1 MTTSTSPASSIKP
14 TLPRGWWKLPLL
26 CALAHSLLMILA
38 FDPVS
43 LWPFALLSVAPLV
56 YAAIRTANQPIR
68 IGARKLFFIMW
79 LGTYP
84 LYAFEQG
91 WTLEVALPGFPF
103 MVAIMSCYPPAMV
116 LMLRRLHDRFPRIPL
131 TFLGALCWT
140 TVEVLEGDVL
150 FKGYGWFN
158 SVHPLA
164 DFPPIAAPAAI
175 VGLYGTTFLA
185 AASGSFAAAYFAT
198 RKRTELISCSV
209 LILAWITLATIGWQ
223 TSSSTSASS
232 VRIAVIQTNLP
243 QSNKISPD
251 YKTTL
256 GLWKDL
262 ETLST
267 QAAVADPKPDIIV
280 WPETM
285 KPGMAL
291 DAPSVEAERRARL
304 ALFNRADPR
313 QDPIL
318 TAEFADA
325 TIKLQSTLNIPI
337 LVGEDAY
344 NGLNFTTEKDGSLDI
359 NYKSRFNSAFLV
371 TGGKVSETRY
381 DKVRLTP
388 FGEEMPY
395 ISAWPWLQAKL
406 LDLAARGMRLDLTP
420 GTHLTVFEIPTA
432 AGTPA
437 RLVTPI
443 CFEATEW
450 DLCRKL
456 VYAGSTRRADVMVN
470 MTNDGWFG
478 DWWRAG
484 RSQHMQIARWRCI
497 ELATPMI
504 RAANTGISSSI
515 DQHGRLTRIELGPD
529 KTDWKASGLYAADIP
544 LPATTSLFARGGW
557 VTGWLIMAGGLL
569 LSLLTLI
576 SRPRDSRT
584 TPKTSA

>member
-1 MTTSTSPASSIKP
+1 
-14 TLPRGWWKLPLL
+14 WKLPLA
-26 CALAHSLLMILA
+26 CALLHTLFMILA
-38 FDPVS
+38 FDPVG
-43 LWPFALLSVAPLV
+43 LWPCALLSVAPLV
-56 YAAIRTANQPIR
+56 YAAIRTAHPAAPH
-68 IGARKLFFIMW
+68 GHTLSARRLFFITW

-91 WTLEVALPGFPF
+91 WTIEVALPGYPF
-103 MVAIMSCYPPAMV
+103 MVAIMSCYAPAMI
-116 LMLRRLHDRFPRIPL
+116 LLLRRVHRRFPRLPL
-131 TFLGALCWT
+131 TLLGALTWT
-140 TVEVLEGDVL
+140 TLEILEGDIL

-164 DFPPIAAPAAI
+164 DFPPVAAPAAI

-185 AASGSFAAAYFAT
+185 AGISACIASLIAT
-198 RKRTELISCSV
+198 RQRRELFSGAAI
-209 LILAWITLATIGWQ
+209 LLAWVSLAIAGWQ
-223 TSSSTSASS
+223 TSSATSNPS

-256 GLWKDL
+256 GLWQDL
-262 ETLST
+262 ESLST
-267 QAAVADPKPDIIV
+267 QAAGSTPRPDVIV

-291 DAPSVEAERRARL
+291 DPPSVDAERRARI
-304 ALFNRADPR
+304 ALFDRANP
-313 QDPIL
+313 QNNPIL
-318 TAEFADA
+318 TADFAA
-325 TIKLQSTLNIPI
+325 NTTRLQAALNIPI

-344 NGLNFTTEKDGSLDI
+344 DGLNFSSAADGSLDI
-359 NYKSRFNSAFLV
+359 HYKHRFNSAFLV
-371 TGGKVSETRY
+371 TAGSVSGTRY

-395 ISAWPWLQAKL
+395 ISAWPWLESKL
-406 LDLAARGMRLDLTP
+406 LDLAARGMRLDLSA
-420 GTHLTVFEIPTA
+420 GDHLTVFEIPTA
-432 AGTPA
+432 AGIPA

-456 VYAGSTRRADVMVN
+456 VYDGSTRRADVMVN

-484 RSQHMQIARWRCI
+484 RAQHMQIARWRCI

-515 DQHGRLTRIELGPD
+515 DQHGRLTRIEVGPD
-529 KTDWKASGLYAADIP
+529 RRDWKVSGVYAADIP
-544 LPATTSLFARGGW
+544 FPAATSLFARGGW
-557 VTGWLIMAGGLL
+557 LTSWVILALGLL
-569 LSLLTLI
+569 LWFSTLI
-576 SRPRDSRT
+576 PRSADSRT
-584 TPKTSA
+584 NAKAAA